1 MQVFRNGWFLFVC
14 IALLIAANVSLYR
27 AVFAPRSL
35 EVSVLDVGEKGS
47 AALVRTPDN
56 MTILINAG
64 PDASILRALGGAL
77 PLWQRRI
84 DAVVLAGEKT
94 ALAGGLP
101 DIERRY
107 RVGAIVRA
115 GDERVPYGASLMFD
129 GARLTIVSPEA
140 FVISYGTASFAVSS
154 TTPAGVYVPE
164 GNRPD

>member
-27 AVFAPRSL
+27 AIFAPHVL
-35 EVSVLDVGEKGS
+35 EASVLDVGEKGS
-47 AALVRTPDN
+47 AALVRTPGN
-56 MTILINAG
+56 MTVLINAG
-64 PDASILRALGGAL
+64 SDASILRALGGAL

-84 DAVVLAGEKT
+84 DAVILTGTKT

-107 RVGAIVRA
+107 RAGAVMRVGDA
-115 GDERVPYGASLMFD
+115 RVPYGASLVFGGVRVTTISPTVFSVSD
-129 GARLTIVSPEA
+129 GTFSLLI
-140 FVISYGTASFAVSS
+140 SS
-154 TTPAGVYVPE
+154 TTPAGVYGPR